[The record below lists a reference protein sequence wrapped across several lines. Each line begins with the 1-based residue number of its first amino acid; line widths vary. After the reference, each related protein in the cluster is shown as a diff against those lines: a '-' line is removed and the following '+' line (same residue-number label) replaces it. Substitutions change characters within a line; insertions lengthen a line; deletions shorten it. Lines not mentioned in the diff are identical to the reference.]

1 MDNEQKEH
9 KHGSRQGK
17 PERYMQPSILMA
29 LLVKP
34 THGYD
39 LIQELPEYGFL
50 RGDAPPGMVY
60 RHLRQLEEEGLVES
74 EWTTDG
80 SGPAK
85 RIYRITDVGRDVLDS
100 WVVYMERQHSLLE
113 RFIENYKNFQRR
125 S

>member
-1 MDNEQKEH
+1 MEEEKTENKR
-9 KHGSRQGK
+9 GSRQGK

-39 LIQELPEYGFL
+39 LIQEIPEYGFI

-60 RHLRQLEEEGLVES
+60 RHLRQMEEDGLVES

-85 RIYRITDVGRDVLDS
+85 RIYRITEIGHDVLDS
-100 WVVYMERQHSLLE
+100 WIVYMERQRDLLD
-113 RFIENYKNFQRR
+113 RFILNYKSIQEQA
-125 S
+125 